1 MVPSVAWA
9 SRTVSAIVGMK
20 RASTNSCQPHADGE
34 LVSVAMVRRQHA
46 AGTQEAYRTAPI
58 VDNRTQSTSLSAII
72 DKRRYGSTTPGPSSV
87 LLPHGVRK
95 ACRRLRETG
104 GADPWCGPGLTTS
117 VVLLSILEYYAYSIS
132 PGQAAAHGG
141 HAMLSGGHVVLLNV
155 HVPMTHATSPYE
167 FEIKSH
173 ASTRL
178 Y

>member
-20 RASTNSCQPHADGE
+20 RASTNSCHPHADGE
-34 LVSVAMVRRQHA
+34 LVSVAIVRQQHA

-58 VDNRTQSTSLSAII
+58 FDNRTQSTSLSAII

-104 GADPWCGPGLTTS
+104 GADPWCGPGLTTCTS
-117 VVLLSILEYYAYSIS
+117 VVLLSIYSS
-132 PGQAAAHGG
+132 TMLTPSALARRRLTA
-141 HAMLSGGHVVLLNV
+141 AMLYFPEAL
-155 HVPMTHATSPYE
+155 
-167 FEIKSH
+167 
-173 ASTRL
+173 
-178 Y
+178 

>member
-20 RASTNSCQPHADGE
+20 RASTNSCHPHADGE
-34 LVSVAMVRRQHA
+34 LVSVAIVRTTTRF
-46 AGTQEAYRTAPI
+46 GTQQAYRTHQT
-58 VDNRTQSTSLSAII
+58 VVGGTQCTPLSAAVK
-72 DKRRYGSTTPGPSSV
+72 KRRCCGTMPGPSRAS
-87 LLPHGVRK
+87 LPHGVRK

-141 HAMLSGGHVVLLNV
+141 HAMLSGGHVVLLNN
-155 HVPMTHATSPYE
+155 HVPYTHTTTLGEKTPP
-167 FEIKSH
+167 I
-173 ASTRL
+173 
-178 Y
+178 

>member
-1 MVPSVAWA
+1 MVPSERVAWA
-9 SRTVSAIVGMK
+9 SRTVSAVVGMK
-20 RASTNSCQPHADGE
+20 RVSTNSCHPHADGE

-58 VDNRTQSTSLSAII
+58 VDGRTQCTSLSAAI

-104 GADPWCGPGLTTS
+104 EADPWCGPGLTTS
-117 VVLLSILEYYAYSIS
+117 VVLLSILEYYAYCIS

-141 HAMLSGGHVVLLNV
+141 HTTLSGGHVVLFNI
-155 HVPMTHATSPYE
+155 HEPMTHKTSLE
-167 FEIKSH
+167 ENIE
-173 ASTRL
+173 
-178 Y
+178 

>member
-1 MVPSVAWA
+1 M
-9 SRTVSAIVGMK
+9 
-20 RASTNSCQPHADGE
+20 
-34 LVSVAMVRRQHA
+34 
-46 AGTQEAYRTAPI
+46 
-58 VDNRTQSTSLSAII
+58 
-72 DKRRYGSTTPGPSSV
+72 

-155 HVPMTHATSPYE
+155 HILEYH
-167 FEIKSH
+167 
-173 ASTRL
+173 
-178 Y
+178 